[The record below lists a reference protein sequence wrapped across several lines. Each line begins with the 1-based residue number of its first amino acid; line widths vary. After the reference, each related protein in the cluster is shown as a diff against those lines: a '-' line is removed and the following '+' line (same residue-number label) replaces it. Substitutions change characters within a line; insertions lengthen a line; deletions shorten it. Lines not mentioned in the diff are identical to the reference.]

1 MGQFYV
7 EIWDFLDQLV
17 KLKYL
22 LEYIL
27 EKIISF
33 TKEFDSKLFRVQIR
47 IKGTVL
53 IKKRRLLCSEWL
65 VSTRFFYLQ
74 FFILKSL
81 GMSCGLHL
89 QSALA
94 LALTLALG
102 QDFEVELLCVGYI
115 FLDHCQDAWLYD
127 LHFYGALSFKQ

>member
-1 MGQFYV
+1 M
-7 EIWDFLDQLV
+7 V

-65 VSTRFFYLQ
+65 VSTRFFYL
-74 FFILKSL
+74 
-81 GMSCGLHL
+81 
-89 QSALA
+89 
-94 LALTLALG
+94 
-102 QDFEVELLCVGYI
+102 
-115 FLDHCQDAWLYD
+115 
-127 LHFYGALSFKQ
+127 